1 MPISEK
7 GILSLKVAA
16 LEGEVD
22 QLLLRWPAQSN
33 SWVLAIPLRVCRAGI
48 ILALP
53 KDTLTEDEISQ
64 GQEADFEELIGPSS
78 SARISLVP
86 EQDPPAAVDVLMVE
100 FGMKIRNQLEKKTSR
115 TRRVFGGFAEDVTL
129 VPHPSEL
136 AEATEE
142 WLSAGLVRAEE
153 FLTAREEELDGMP
166 LARGEIDLLAEFRG
180 LQTMLD
186 RRLRVM
192 EGQIHQLQEGH
203 QSRQSQP
210 PSVGRIGGR
219 LGEGLGQN
227 AGVREEEIK
236 EAVMMAKAKVK
247 GRRPQIP
254 DEPGKAA
261 DTIGEAPDPLELD
274 PAMSS
279 GASLDDLMKL
289 SMLKMMK
296 DLSQKKFKNKN
307 RKLPGLPTWEDSDS
321 SQEEGGG
328 AWSSTSKGGR
338 GIEAVEKVRLAMRS
352 HPEAYQERME
362 QRMLKAVDATE
373 MTPTVPLQFVKMA
386 PVGKSRT
393 AGYCLQGFAEVHRL
407 LLENKPR
414 QARLHVLRMMSS
426 LEQFLIDESWTV
438 ASRLTCMEEP
448 PWGHW
453 ATQDLGAIR
462 RQFVYNRLS
471 EPTWVAAL
479 INQLKEE
486 DWLKKK
492 GQALNL
498 KPPGKG
504 DGKGKDNKEKD
515 ASA

>member
-7 GILSLKVAA
+7 GVLSLKIAA
-16 LEGEVD
+16 TEGEVD
-22 QLLLRWPAQSN
+22 QVLLRWPPQSN
-33 SWVLAIPLRVCRAGI
+33 SWVLAVPLRVCRAGI

-64 GQEADFEELIGPSS
+64 GQEAEFEDLVGPSS
-78 SARISLVP
+78 SARISLLP
-86 EQDPPAAVDVLMVE
+86 EQDPPASVDVLMVE
-100 FGMKIRNQLEKKTSR
+100 FAMRVRNQLEKKTSW
-115 TRRVFGGFAEDVTL
+115 TRRVYGGFAEDVSL
-129 VPHPSEL
+129 VPHPGEL

-153 FLTAREEELDGMP
+153 FLTAKEEDLDGEP
-166 LARGEIDLLAEFRG
+166 IARSEIDMLAEFRG

-192 EGQIHQLQEGH
+192 EGQSHQLQEGR
-203 QSRQSQP
+203 QQKQSQP
-210 PSVGRIGGR
+210 PVAGRTGGR
-219 LGEGLGQN
+219 LVEGLGPS
-227 AGVREEEIK
+227 AGVREEEVK
-236 EAVMMAKAKVK
+236 EAVMMARAKVK

-254 DEPGKAA
+254 DEPGRAA
-261 DTIGEAPDPLELD
+261 DTIGEPPDPLELD
-274 PAMSS
+274 PAMGS
-279 GASLDDLMKL
+279 GASLDDLMKI

-296 DLSQKKFKNKN
+296 DLSQGKTKSRN
-307 RKLPGLPTWEDSDS
+307 RKLPGLPTWEESDS

-328 AWSSTSKGGR
+328 SWSSTSKGGR
-338 GIEAVEKVRLAMRS
+338 GIEAVEKVRLAMKS
-352 HPEAYQERME
+352 QPEAYQERME

-373 MTPTVPLQFVKMA
+373 MTPMVPLQFVKMS

-486 DWLKKK
+486 EWLKKK
-492 GQALNL
+492 GQAL
-498 KPPGKG
+498 KAPGKG
-504 DGKGKDNKEKD
+504 DGKGKDSKEKD
-515 ASA
+515 NSA

>member
-448 PWGHW
+448 P
-453 ATQDLGAIR
+453 
-462 RQFVYNRLS
+462 
-471 EPTWVAAL
+471 
-479 INQLKEE
+479 
-486 DWLKKK
+486 
-492 GQALNL
+492 
-498 KPPGKG
+498 
-504 DGKGKDNKEKD
+504 
-515 ASA
+515 

>member
-1 MPISEK
+1 
-7 GILSLKVAA
+7 
-16 LEGEVD
+16 
-22 QLLLRWPAQSN
+22 
-33 SWVLAIPLRVCRAGI
+33 
-48 ILALP
+48 
-53 KDTLTEDEISQ
+53 
-64 GQEADFEELIGPSS
+64 
-78 SARISLVP
+78 
-86 EQDPPAAVDVLMVE
+86 
-100 FGMKIRNQLEKKTSR
+100 MKIRNQLEKKTSR

-129 VPHPSEL
+129 APSSQRAGGSYRRVAVGRAGEGRGVSNCKGGGVGWSAPSQRRDRHAGGVPGPSNYV
-136 AEATEE
+136 
-142 WLSAGLVRAEE
+142 G
-153 FLTAREEELDGMP
+153 P
-166 LARGEIDLLAEFRG
+166 K
-180 LQTMLD
+180 
-186 RRLRVM
+186 LRVM

-296 DLSQKKFKNKN
+296 DLSQKKSKNKN

-352 HPEAYQERME
+352 HRKPI
-362 QRMLKAVDATE
+362 
-373 MTPTVPLQFVKMA
+373 
-386 PVGKSRT
+386 KS
-393 AGYCLQGFAEVHRL
+393 G
-407 LLENKPR
+407 
-414 QARLHVLRMMSS
+414 
-426 LEQFLIDESWTV
+426 W
-438 ASRLTCMEEP
+438 
-448 PWGHW
+448 
-453 ATQDLGAIR
+453 
-462 RQFVYNRLS
+462 NR
-471 EPTWVAAL
+471 EC
-479 INQLKEE
+479 
-486 DWLKKK
+486 
-492 GQALNL
+492 
-498 KPPGKG
+498 
-504 DGKGKDNKEKD
+504 
-515 ASA
+515 